1 MLLSMCSKPIPE
13 RGFADSDLA
22 SHVGDR
28 ATGVD
33 DQASGFFTEFWTEL
47 AILSRHDDF
56 SFPEWNLFGPQ
67 SGRWEARQSSKV
79 PPFGRCWVVVVMG
92 RCRVVVVV

>member
-1 MLLSMCSKPIPE
+1 MLLSICSKPLPE
-13 RGFADSDLA
+13 RVFADSQLA

-33 DQASGFFTEFWTEL
+33 DHASGFFTEFWTKL

-67 SGRWEARQSSKV
+67 SGRWEARHSANRLMTGWWNSHAAD
-79 PPFGRCWVVVVMG
+79 GAAWAMIMG
-92 RCRVVVVV
+92 

>member
-1 MLLSMCSKPIPE
+1 MLLSICSKPIPE
-13 RGFADSDLA
+13 RGFTDSDLA

-33 DQASGFFTEFWTEL
+33 DHASGFFTEFWTEL

-67 SGRWEARQSSKV
+67 SGRWEARQISRATV
-79 PPFGRCWVVVVMG
+79 PASQCRSFNRGA
-92 RCRVVVVV
+92 CRVGQA